1 MKLEHGPRSG
11 WSVRTQLAA
20 IVAVVAVLIVGAGAW
35 LAVVSLRDAEDAARE
50 NVLFQAG
57 LAADAVADALSQG
70 ESAMAGLA
78 NGFPV
83 AALVKDPSQCQ
94 LTFSDLGVFAVGHID
109 IMLPDGRVPCSS
121 VVAKGA
127 PAGASQAGAGWLSSP
142 RMAEKPR
149 VAGVF
154 ADRLTGQRAVAVTAP
169 ITATAGTPDGYAT
182 LVLPLDGL
190 DTGLAGIYGG
200 PQHLAFTV
208 RGPGG
213 ALLAGDPDAMPQD
226 AITGRDTVPGVG
238 WVIAAQLPREDAL
251 AATQTAFSRLAALG
265 AAAFV
270 LLLALLV
277 AVNRSI
283 GHPLRRLTDAIAQ
296 AGRQVTPE
304 PVPETGPAEVRRL
317 AREFNQMTSARAG
330 YEHQLTH
337 HALHDPLTGLPNR
350 ALCLDRIGQ
359 ALQAAE
365 NQPGQV
371 AVLSIDL
378 DRFKLV
384 NASLG
389 YRTGDDVLIAAAA
402 RLGSLLE
409 PADTLARAGGD
420 GFVLCRPD
428 AADSRTAEGL
438 ATGVMAALSEPFTAA
453 GTEVTLTASVGI
465 ARSRRG
471 AEADELVRDADTAM
485 YAAKEAGGGRY
496 QLIDDELRTRS
507 SERLSLEADLRLAL
521 GNGQLSVAYQPVV
534 NLLTGQISGVEALLR
549 WTHPTRGP
557 VSPMSFIPVA
567 EDAGLIGPIGQY
579 VLRQACA
586 QTAAWNAA
594 GHRLRVAVNVSGLQL
609 HDPGFVGQVA
619 AELHHAGLDPAQLCL
634 ELTESTLMDD
644 AMRVSDVL
652 AELKDVGVDLSID
665 DFGTGYSSLAYL
677 KRFPVDEL
685 KVDRSFISS
694 LDAGEQDQTLVAAM
708 VAMGHALGLH
718 VVAEGVETH
727 AQMQTLLT
735 LGCRTAQG
743 YLFAKP
749 QTADQVT
756 SLLGTGLPDG
766 LRRAARTH
774 PDAIRTSGVERL

>member
-1 MKLEHGPRSG
+1 MKLGHRVASQSG

-20 IVAVVAVLIVGAGAW
+20 IVAVVAVLIVAAGAW
-35 LAVVSLRDAEDAARE
+35 LAVVSLRDAEDDARE
-50 NVLFQAG
+50 NVTFQAG
-57 LAADAVADALSQG
+57 LAGDAVADALTQG

-83 AALVKDPSQCQ
+83 AALLKDPTQCQ
-94 LTFSDLGVFAVGHID
+94 LAFSDLGVFAVGHID
-109 IMLPDGRVPCSS
+109 IVLPDGRVPCSS
-121 VVAKGA
+121 IVEKGA
-127 PAGASQAGAGWLSSP
+127 PAGASQAGADWLSSP
-142 RMAEKPR
+142 RVAAQPR

-154 ADRLTGQRAVAVTAP
+154 TDRLTGQRAVAVTAP
-169 ITATAGTPDGYAT
+169 ITSTAGAPDGYAA

-190 DTGLAGIYGG
+190 NTGLAGIYGG

-208 RGPGG
+208 HGPGG
-213 ALLAGDPDAMPQD
+213 VLLAGDPDAMPQD
-226 AITGRDTVPGVG
+226 AITGRDKVPGTG
-238 WVIAAQLPREDAL
+238 WVVAAQLPREDAL
-251 AATQTAFSRLAALG
+251 GGTETAFTRLAALG

-283 GHPLRRLTDAIAQ
+283 GHPLRRLTDAAAQ
-296 AGRQVTPE
+296 ARRQVTPE

-317 AREFNQMTSARAG
+317 AREFNEMTTARAG

-359 ALQAAE
+359 ALHTAE
-365 NQPGQV
+365 THPGLV

-389 YRTGDDVLIAAAA
+389 YRTGDDVLLAAAT
-402 RLGSLLE
+402 RLSSLLE

-428 AADSRTAEGL
+428 AADASSAEGL
-438 ATGVMAALSEPFTAA
+438 ATQVMAALAEPFTAA

-465 ARSRRG
+465 ARGRRG
-471 AEADELVRDADTAM
+471 LGADDLVRDADTAM

-496 QLIDDELRTRS
+496 RFIDDDLRARS
-507 SERLSLEADLRLAL
+507 SERLSLEADLRVAL
-521 GNGQLSVAYQPVV
+521 TDGQLSVSYQPVV
-534 NLLTGQISGVEALLR
+534 NLLTGQISGAEALLR

-567 EDAGLIGPIGQY
+567 EAAGLIGPIGQF

-586 QTAAWNAA
+586 QAAAWNAA

-619 AELHHAGLDPAQLCL
+619 AELHQAGLDPAQLCL

-685 KVDRSFISS
+685 KVDRSFISNLGDS
-694 LDAGEQDQTLVAAM
+694 GQDQTLVAAM

-727 AQMQTLLT
+727 AQMSTLLT

-749 QTADQVT
+749 QTADLVT
-756 SLLGTGLPDG
+756 TLLGAGLPEE
-766 LRRAARTH
+766 LRRGAGTH
-774 PDAIRTSGVERL
+774 ADRSTV